1 MIIYDILIN
10 VVTNYNSKSLSFTL
24 LLRRGN
30 CIAICHNVFLCFNQ
44 KLPRHCMCLNLC
56 IEFCNRINFPLLLT
70 LIILW
75 QVPYFILLIHSLRQM
90 FSHVGISGQL
100 GYLTRAFCSGL
111 SIQVPPYI
119 NRIPGS
125 SRCIPYN
132 CSRKVGSSTMQSW
145 IPAWGFMC
153 LFTTYLVE
161 GPYFISGRGALS
173 VKYQYCNI
181 I

>member
-1 MIIYDILIN
+1 MFSAIAQCLPYARYFLPLYKVRSKILWKVNETYIPMIIYDILIN

-90 FSHVGISGQL
+90 FSHVGISG
-100 GYLTRAFCSGL
+100 
-111 SIQVPPYI
+111 
-119 NRIPGS
+119 
-125 SRCIPYN
+125 
-132 CSRKVGSSTMQSW
+132 
-145 IPAWGFMC
+145 
-153 LFTTYLVE
+153 
-161 GPYFISGRGALS
+161 
-173 VKYQYCNI
+173 
-181 I
+181 